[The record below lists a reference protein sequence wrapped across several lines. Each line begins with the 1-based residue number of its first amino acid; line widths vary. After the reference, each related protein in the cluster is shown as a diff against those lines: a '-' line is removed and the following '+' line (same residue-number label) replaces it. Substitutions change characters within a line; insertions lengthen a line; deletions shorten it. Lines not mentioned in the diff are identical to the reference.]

1 MTNAMA
7 KTNTTFIFQPAH
19 SLLNLDFKFKYRDVI
34 NIVKLEATCQVF
46 IYPMPLTSHY
56 SIAAPESYK
65 ATASYRS
72 SYSQTAPDSVQATG
86 ATLTFW
92 FHNYNLKFY
101 PKHIILKMLS
111 LKAIASISPLLV
123 APISSFPY

>member
-1 MTNAMA
+1 MRKMTNAMA

-72 SYSQTAPDSVQATG
+72 SYSQTATDCVQATG
-86 ATLTFW
+86 APLTF
-92 FHNYNLKFY
+92 FSLSQFL
-101 PKHIILKMLS
+101 PKIL
-111 LKAIASISPLLV
+111 
-123 APISSFPY
+123 APKYHSQNIRLPRIN